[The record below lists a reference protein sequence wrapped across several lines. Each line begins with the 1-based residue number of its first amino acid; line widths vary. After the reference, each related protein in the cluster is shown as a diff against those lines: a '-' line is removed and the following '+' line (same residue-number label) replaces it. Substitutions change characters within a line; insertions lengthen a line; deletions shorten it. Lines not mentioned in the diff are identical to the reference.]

1 MDYPTKIQEL
11 QKYLGAWPPPFD
23 PFWAIHLSQGRC
35 GSNASFETINS
46 FVKKGN
52 RLPNY
57 EAMGMKDNPDHSD
70 NPRDWIPKSEFI
82 YYNVHSLNAERLHFP
97 VLFWL
102 LENSPKIIYLR
113 REDHLTRGISI
124 HYANMAY
131 SKPPVEPSEAK
142 KFYETHLLDI
152 SELNEYVKIS
162 YFEIEIVKRIVKE
175 FVPEDRLLEI
185 SHYDL
190 FYDNTLETLRQ
201 VAGFLDIDTNDPKL
215 SATMPL
221 RKETSYHLIPNLSEI
236 TDKYN
241 RDFKEQPFWIP
252 NDLDMDVEEA
262 AIDKRFQE
270 IIMSSSNI
278 KEKVIDNRS
287 KDREKIPIRIKKPAS
302 ENKFDIKGS
311 QNFYLDEIP
320 TSAKFLPFPVFRNLP
335 NMSQNIQMLDD
346 RWETLEWT
354 SPDHLQEFTKVT
366 DIQKNWDRSTYQW
379 VCGFSVFFLKFAYD
393 GHKDRIQPEKHQ
405 RLIRG
410 VETLCSYP
418 DRYEDMVLR
427 FYVSE
432 EVWEILYKSDV
443 LYTPGTE
450 FYKMAFSSEESQLG
464 AIWRMLCLSDGQFEY
479 AIETDVAPDENWIFM
494 RIQENGLN
502 EFKSLLLP
510 DKDYMSE
517 FLIWEHNWYN
527 DDASDN
533 FKPDHI
539 HTPHIFWDIGNL
551 DFASG
556 GGITTRPNQMPD
568 IEPLIW
574 RFIENYATQRNFY
587 HAESDVWTATHQRK
601 FFIPY
606 GWEGFPIDQEFW
618 RYLKKVKPI
627 RHFLVEKSIK
637 HIQNTQIHENHIMHR
652 IISQLLSEGSEFV
665 HFKTKENVFSEV

>member
-1 MDYPTKIQEL
+1 MDYTTKIQAL

-23 PFWAIHLSQGRC
+23 PFWAVHLSQGRC
-35 GSNASFETINS
+35 GSNASFQTIDS
-46 FVKKGN
+46 FVEKGK
-52 RLPNY
+52 RYPNY
-57 EAMGMKDNPDHSD
+57 EKIGLTDDPDHSD
-70 NPRDWIPKSEFI
+70 DPKDWEPKSEFI
-82 YYNVHSLNAERLHFP
+82 YYNVHSLNPDWPHFP
-97 VLFWL
+97 FLFWL
-102 LENSPKIIYLR
+102 LENSPKIVYLR

-124 HYANMAY
+124 YYANLTY
-131 SKPPVEPSEAK
+131 QKPPVESSALK
-142 KFYETHLLDI
+142 KFYETNLLDI
-152 SELNEYVKIS
+152 DTLDEYIKTS
-162 YFEIEIVKRIVKE
+162 HYEIEVVKRIVNQ
-175 FVPEDRLLEI
+175 FVSDDRLLEI
-185 SHYDL
+185 SHCGL
-190 FYDNTLETLRQ
+190 FYNDTLNTLRE
-201 VAGFLDIDTNDPKL
+201 AAKFLNIDTNTPEL
-215 SATMPL
+215 RALVPL
-221 RKETSYHLIPNLSEI
+221 RKETAYHLIPNLSEI
-236 TDKYN
+236 EDRYN
-241 RDFKEQPFWIP
+241 RDLKEQPFWIP
-252 NDLDMDVEEA
+252 DNLDMDVEEGS
-262 AIDKRFQE
+262 INKRFQE
-270 IIMSSSNI
+270 IMESSFDI
-278 KEKVIDNRS
+278 ADAGKESVR
-287 KDREKIPIRIKKPAS
+287 IPINIRKQKS
-302 ENKFDIKGS
+302 EPTFDIKSS
-311 QNFYLDEIP
+311 QKFYIDEIP
-320 TSAKFLPFPVFRNLP
+320 TSAKFMPFPEFRNLP
-335 NMSQNIQMLDD
+335 NMSRNIHILDD

-432 EVWEILYKSDV
+432 EVWDILHKSDV

-450 FYKMAFSSEESQLG
+450 FHKMAFSSEESQLG
-464 AIWRMLCLSDGQFEY
+464 AIWRMLCLSDDQFEY

-517 FLIWEHNWYN
+517 FLLWEHNWYN
-527 DDASDN
+527 REASDN

-627 RHFLVEKSIK
+627 RHFLNTKSIT

-665 HFKTKENVFSEV
+665 HFKSKENVFNEV